1 MQSIDL
7 AWVKALKEKK
17 VSDGSGT
24 QNMGFEFWKCCV
36 EMDVWRVGEGLS
48 SFFFANLLGDIFDDF
63 SKVSQHTSLKSIFR
77 LISVVPDPMM

>member
-1 MQSIDL
+1 MQSIDF
-7 AWVKALKEKK
+7 AWVKTLKEKK

-36 EMDVWRVGEGLS
+36 EMDLWKVGEGLS
-48 SFFFANLLGDIFDDF
+48 SFFANLFGGIFDDF